1 MVDNSELQNKIEFES
16 VIEVLQG
23 DKAYLSVLMTLD
35 STMKLKYSTLIML
48 KWENF
53 LGQVGKALIIFSL
66 AISAYNI
73 ITAKDKISA
82 IKREVVVTG
91 SGLMGW

>member
-48 KWENF
+48 K
-53 LGQVGKALIIFSL
+53 
-66 AISAYNI
+66 
-73 ITAKDKISA
+73 
-82 IKREVVVTG
+82 
-91 SGLMGW
+91 